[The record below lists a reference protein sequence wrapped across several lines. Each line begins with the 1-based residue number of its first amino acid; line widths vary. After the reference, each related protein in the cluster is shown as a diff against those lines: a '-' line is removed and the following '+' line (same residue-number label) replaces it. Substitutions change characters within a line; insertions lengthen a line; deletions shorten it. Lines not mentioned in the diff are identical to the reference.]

1 MSGFVSLNMS
11 LCIILILFFLEGLLG
26 SPTSKQ
32 LAEILVSVGLAQNF
46 AALRALSTE
55 GIQRGHMSLHSRNI
69 AIAVGAPPH
78 LVSEVSAYMI
88 SREQIDIETA
98 HQILKQSPQNQHHRS
113 HSPPSTLFVKLELL
127 GVVIYLNIVFE
138 TIGKTPIPLS
148 LRDETKSSNSNIAS
162 VQKISSMTRVRSG
175 FKIGEFS
182 FCLQCSL

>member
-1 MSGFVSLNMS
+1 
-11 LCIILILFFLEGLLG
+11 LEGLLG
-26 SPTSKQ
+26 NPTNKQ

-69 AIAVGAPPH
+69 AIAAGAPPH

-98 HQILKQSPQNQHHRS
+98 QDYLKAHQILRQSPQNQHHIS

-127 GVVIYLNIVFE
+127 GVMVFLNVVFE
-138 TIGKTPIPLS
+138 TIGKTPIHLS
-148 LRDETKSSNSNIAS
+148 LRDETKSSSSQFPS
-162 VQKISSMTRVRSG
+162 VQRILFDDKGPKWFQDR
-175 FKIGEFS
+175 
-182 FCLQCSL
+182 